1 MPSPAAG
8 LPELRIASNP
18 LSPEAVAGLLGAGPR
33 LALVF
38 AAEAPL
44 LQSTVHQLQ
53 VDAHACAGHRSSH
66 SVAVLGGHAD
76 WRTPDCRHARCA
88 LLVDPDGLVSQ
99 YSFERPVPI
108 DVAWTLHLPLDG
120 EQELHASISADCDRA
135 GLPQINPYPA
145 SERADDKLRAHRLW
159 ATYLAHGRDEFALPA
174 ATLIARGASEADV
187 LSEIKRFLARVGLPS
202 TLIVQPSRGTEG
214 QSVAAARIDR
224 GEAATLE
231 SRRPLVRH
239 ICEAILPSDDALVRE
254 ERGNVRVNRSAGR
267 ALHRAPPMPGGTG
280 CLSLSE
286 AGPRT
291 GSTRECAELR
301 RVAFRVNVA
310 WNGAEFVAESG
321 FAQVAGSE
329 GSVLASRGREG
340 AIADINECFAQLHYR
355 CAGGWRRFV
364 ASEADIEA
372 LRRAAAVAAWA
383 LNADLQEEEY
393 LKHMG
398 IDMVLEVDAESGK
411 MTPVVLEA
419 NARPA
424 GLNQAMALRGIA
436 PGPSRLHVST
446 ALFHFIARRVSRCPS
461 RTG

>member
-1 MPSPAAG
+1 MPSPATA

-33 LALVF
+33 LALIF

-44 LQSTVHQLQ
+44 FQSTLHQLHL
-53 VDAHACAGHRSSH
+53 DAHAAGERVSDR
-66 SVAVLGGHAD
+66 VAVLGVHAD
-76 WRTPDCRHARCA
+76 WRTPDCRQARCA
-88 LLVDPDGLVSQ
+88 LLVDADGLVSQ

-135 GLPQINPYPA
+135 GLPQINPHPA
-145 SERADDKLRAHRLW
+145 SERADDKMRAHRLW

-174 ATLIARGASEADV
+174 ATLIARGASQADV
-187 LSEIKRFLARVGLPS
+187 LSEIKRFVARVGLPS
-202 TLIVQPSRGTEG
+202 TIIVQPNRGTEG

-231 SRRPLVRH
+231 SRHPLVRH

-280 CLSLSE
+280 WLST
-286 AGPRT
+286 P
-291 GSTRECAELR
+291 ECAELR

-383 LNADLQEEEY
+383 LNADLQEEEEEY

-398 IDMVLEVDAESGK
+398 IDMVLEIDAESGK

-424 GLNQAMALRGIA
+424 GLNQATALRGIA

-446 ALFHFIARRVSRCPS
+446 ALFHFIARRVRRCPL